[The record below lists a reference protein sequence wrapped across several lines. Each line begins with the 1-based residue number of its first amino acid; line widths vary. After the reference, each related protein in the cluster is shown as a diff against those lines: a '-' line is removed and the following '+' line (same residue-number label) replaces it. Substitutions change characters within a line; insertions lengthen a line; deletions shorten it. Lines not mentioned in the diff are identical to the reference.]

1 MASPPITV
9 SAGGSAAG
17 NRPVS
22 MNICCVISIVVTQKT
37 ARSEAGSQIERH
49 AWRVMA
55 TTSDQRRSRGILPG
69 RHWRPDRGQQITG
82 RNQGRR
88 KTEDEGQRRAEQQRS
103 TEPRPHPSAVQ
114 RRRRGGD
121 PQPGG

>member
-88 KTEDEGQRRAEQQRS
+88 KTEDERQRRAEPQPP
-103 TEPRPHPSAVQ
+103 TPPRPPQRAV
-114 RRRRGGD
+114 R
-121 PQPGG
+121 PGGGGGRPPAR